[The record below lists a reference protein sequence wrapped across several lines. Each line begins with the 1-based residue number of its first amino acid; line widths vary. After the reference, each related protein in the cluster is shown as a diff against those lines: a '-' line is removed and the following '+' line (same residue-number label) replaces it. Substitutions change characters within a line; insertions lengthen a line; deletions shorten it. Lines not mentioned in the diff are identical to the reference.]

1 MIDKL
6 ELLLALAR
14 ERHFGR
20 AAERPA
26 LRSRRLS
33 SALKSLEDQFGV
45 LIVERGSRFRC
56 FTPEGERMLDWARR
70 IVGDS
75 RAMRQ
80 EIDALKKGLSGHLRL
95 AVIPTALPFVDRAHV
110 AHAPALSGR
119 SPHRP
124 VDDARTLVMR
134 SSKTSRSTSGISYVD
149 TEPPAKFE
157 AVASLRGAV
166 RAARGA
172 RQPLAKREQIT
183 WAEAGKLP
191 LCLLTPDMQN
201 RRLIDR
207 HLAGCGRR
215 ADADAR
221 IATRM
226 LVLYAHVRTGEWA
239 SILPARLAETLDR
252 PSRLRPISLVQPTVT
267 HKIGLIVTRREPHS
281 PLVAAFIAHAKRI
294 ANPTEPSQRR
304 QSINEPAGSAIVHKV
319 AHAPYGT
326 GTL

>member
-20 AAERPA
+20 AAESAGVTQPT
-26 LRSRRLS
+26 LS

-56 FTPEGERMLDWARR
+56 FTPEGERILDWARR

-95 AVIPTALPFVDRAHV
+95 AVVPTALPFVAELTVPIRQRY
-110 AHAPALSGR
+110 PAVCLTVLSMT
-119 SPHRP
+119 S
-124 VDDARTLVMR
+124 DLVMQ
-134 SSKTSRSTSGISYVD
+134 KLENLEVDVGISYVD
-149 TEPPAKFE
+149 TEPPPKFE
-157 AVASLRGAV
+157 AVALYEEQYVLLVAPES
-166 RAARGA
+166 
-172 RQPLAKREQIT
+172 PYAKREQIT
-183 WAEAGKLP
+183 WAEAGQLP
-191 LCLLTPDMQN
+191 LCLLTRDMQN

-207 HLAGCGRR
+207 HLA
-215 ADADAR
+215 DAGVVQ
-221 IATRM
+221 TPTLESNSM

-252 PSRLRPISLVQPTVT
+252 PSRLRPITLVQPIVT
-267 HKIGLIVTRREPHS
+267 HKMGLIVTRREPHS

-294 ANPTEPSQRR
+294 ANPTD
-304 QSINEPAGSAIVHKV
+304 AISV
-319 AHAPYGT
+319 
-326 GTL
+326 

>member
-20 AAERPA
+20 AAESAGVTQPT
-26 LRSRRLS
+26 LS

-56 FTPEGERMLDWARR
+56 FTPEGERILDWARR

-95 AVIPTALPFVDRAHV
+95 AVVPTALPFVAELTVPIRQRY
-110 AHAPALSGR
+110 PAVCLTVLSMT
-119 SPHRP
+119 S
-124 VDDARTLVMR
+124 DLVMQ
-134 SSKTSRSTSGISYVD
+134 KLENLEVDVGISYVD
-149 TEPPAKFE
+149 TEPPPKFE
-157 AVASLRGAV
+157 AVALYEEQYVLLVAPES
-166 RAARGA
+166 
-172 RQPLAKREQIT
+172 PYAKREQIT
-183 WAEAGKLP
+183 WAEAGQLP
-191 LCLLTPDMQN
+191 LCLLTRDMQN

-207 HLAGCGRR
+207 HLA
-215 ADADAR
+215 DAGVVQ
-221 IATRM
+221 TPTLESNSM

-252 PSRLRPISLVQPTVT
+252 PSRLRPITLVQPTVI
-267 HKIGLIVTRREPHS
+267 HKLGLIVTRREPHS

-294 ANPTEPSQRR
+294 ANPTD
-304 QSINEPAGSAIVHKV
+304 AISV
-319 AHAPYGT
+319 
-326 GTL
+326 